1 MERFSHSKISSFE
14 QCPQKYK
21 FRYIDKIKP
30 KIEKSIEVHLGS
42 CVHHSL
48 EWLYLSV
55 KEGKIPTLE
64 DLIVIYSE
72 RWQEKYKPE
81 YLIVRKELT
90 AKDYFNKGVEFIVN
104 YYLQNQ
110 PFSDNTL
117 EVEKE
122 IVITL
127 GEEEYKIWGF
137 IDRLAYNLE
146 TGEYEVHDYKT
157 ANSLPS
163 KERIESDRQLALYSI
178 AVKQIFGNDKEVKLI
193 WHFLAYNKKIEI
205 KKTDEEIEKVKE
217 KTISAIKEIISAKEF
232 PPKKSRLCDWCEFKD
247 ICPAWGNSLEKQ
259 REKEKENIENYPFLK
274 KFIKE

>member
-1 MERFSHSKISSFE
+1 
-14 QCPQKYK
+14 
-21 FRYIDKIKP
+21 
-30 KIEKSIEVHLGS
+30 
-42 CVHHSL
+42 
-48 EWLYLSV
+48 
-55 KEGKIPTLE
+55 
-64 DLIVIYSE
+64 
-72 RWQEKYKPE
+72 
-81 YLIVRKELT
+81 
-90 AKDYFNKGVEFIVN
+90 
-104 YYLQNQ
+104 
-110 PFSDNTL
+110 
-117 EVEKE
+117 VEKE